1 MKIGYSDTIVI
12 DGLSAEHFV
21 CAHIGISVHLSLL
34 FTSMLSHG
42 HMPAELMK
50 TAIVPILKNR
60 QGDTSDKNN
69 YRPIAIV
76 MALSKIFELCIMSKV
91 ETQLITSDNQFG
103 FKREQVLIYVYLLL
117 SLLSNIITCIIVLCI
132 HVFLMLLKP
141 MIVLITGHCLENYS
155 TDQFIFLL
163 LECLCIGTQSKNYV
177 LGGELKCRHILLFL
191 MEYDKEEYCL
201 HRYLLYIWMIS
212 RQC

>member
-1 MKIGYSDTIVI
+1 
-12 DGLSAEHFV
+12 
-21 CAHIGISVHLSLL
+21 
-34 FTSMLSHG
+34 MLSHG

-76 MALSKIFELCIMSKV
+76 MALSKIFELCIMRKV

-103 FKREQVLIYVYLLL
+103 FKREYGTDVCLFTVKSVIKYYNLHNSLVYM
-117 SLLSNIITCIIVLCI
+117 C
-132 HVFLMLLKP
+132 FLDTSKAYDR
-141 MIVLITGHCLENYS
+141 VVSTTGHCLENYS
-155 TDQFIFLL
+155 IDQFIFLL
-163 LECLCIGTQSKNYV
+163 LECLCTGTQSKNYV

-201 HRYLLYIWMIS
+201 HRYLLYI
-212 RQC
+212 